1 MQSQLKCCW
10 VEIFG
15 VSMLLGAVKRINS
28 LLIYPDSLLN
38 ADASALVV
46 TTIRVDAI
54 VEFTG
59 FTSDLLEESMV
70 GQESLGLFHHLIVI
84 LALFPTVKDIYYD
97 LGQGKLDISLARLS
111 IWKGSFAQEMSCCY
125 SLRDSA

>member
-38 ADASALVV
+38 VDASVLVV

-111 IWKGSFAQEMSCCY
+111 I
-125 SLRDSA
+125 